1 VIYEAGDSHNEI
13 LRPISWTLAPMMP
26 LTRMVV
32 ICVVLLG
39 LGVLS
44 THAETVDVKYRG
56 FVNLSTFDCSDV
68 TRSSF
73 IKRVCFDK
81 AKSYML
87 IRLKDTY
94 YHYCNIPESAVTA
107 LMAADS
113 MGRFFNAQVKGNY
126 DCRVNLPPNY

>member
-1 VIYEAGDSHNEI
+1 MSSIKRFAIAIAAGA
-13 LRPISWTLAPMMP
+13 LWLASGA
-26 LTRMVV
+26 
-32 ICVVLLG
+32 I
-39 LGVLS
+39 
-44 THAETVDVKYRG
+44 AETIIPKYGEAVDLAS
-56 FVNLSTFDCSDV
+56 FSCSDV

-113 MGRFFNAQVKGNY
+113 MGRFFNSQVKGSSKY
-126 DCRVNLPPNY
+126 PYTKISHTPPVREAAYRHTG